1 MNTSAWELSVQR
13 APGWEE
19 REKSKRRANKVKGPC
34 RRERG
39 TVIMGW
45 GQFFPERGLGTE
57 SEHPPGS

>member
-39 TVIMGW
+39 T
-45 GQFFPERGLGTE
+45 
-57 SEHPPGS
+57 